1 MKVLVTGADGLLGSN
16 VIRKLQERDFEIV
29 LFLEKGKKSITLPKE
44 VNQIIYGDI
53 LSEEEVVAA
62 AEGMDYVIHCAAN
75 TNVWPTR
82 SNIIRSVNVMG
93 VENVIKACLKHDVKR
108 LVSVGTA
115 NSFASG
121 ELHNLGNETN
131 KYQGHVYNLD
141 YMDSKKR
148 GQDLILQAVKNKNL
162 RAIVVNPTFMLGPF
176 DSKPSSGAMIHAMA
190 HGKIPGYSP
199 GGKNYINV
207 KDAAVGI
214 VNALTLGRIGECY
227 ILGHENLTY
236 KEIFQKIGVVINKP
250 APCRALPSLL
260 VKTLGKVNSFMG
272 RLFKY
277 TPTLTGELALLSCEN
292 HYYNSSKAVN
302 ELDLPQTNIE
312 EGIRDCYN
320 WFKSNG
326 YIKN

>member
-29 LFLEKGKKSITLPKE
+29 LFLEKGKKSITLPKG
-44 VNQIIYGDI
+44 VNHIIYGNI
-53 LSEEEVVAA
+53 LSEKEVISAV
-62 AEGMDYVIHCAAN
+62 EGMDYVIHCAAN

-82 SNIIRSVNVMG
+82 SKIIRSVNVQG
-93 VENVIKACLKHDVKR
+93 VENVITACLQHDIKR
-108 LVSVGTA
+108 LISVGTA

-121 ELHNLGNETN
+121 EIQNPGNETN
-131 KYQGHVYNLD
+131 NYKGHVYNLD
-141 YMDSKKR
+141 YMDSKKQ
-148 GQDLILQAVKNKNL
+148 GQDLILKAVKEKQL

-176 DSKPSSGAMIHAMA
+176 DSKPSSGAMVHAMA

-236 KEIFQKIGVVINKP
+236 KEMFQKIGAVINKP
-250 APCRALPSLL
+250 APYRALPAFL
-260 VKTLGKVNSFMG
+260 VKTLGKINSFMA

-277 TPTLTGELALLSCEN
+277 TPALTGELAQLSCEN
-292 HYYNSSKAVN
+292 HYYTANKAVQ
-302 ELDLPQTNIE
+302 ELLLPQTNIE

-320 WFKSNG
+320 WFNSNG
-326 YIKN
+326 YIKK